1 MPAFKFPLYLLQF
14 MPSNEEMILQTQKWV
29 MDVVVGANFCPFAA
43 KEVKNKT
50 IHYHVAPEGSMKMN
64 LTDILQEFFRL
75 DDEPEIET
83 TLLLFPYRYPNF
95 LDFLKLAEQA
105 EKLLA
110 KNDYEGVY
118 QIASFHPDYLFE
130 GSVETDA
137 ANYTNRSIYPML
149 HILRE
154 ESIEKAIE
162 KFADPE
168 GIPERNIQFA
178 QNKGLTYMKLLREQC
193 MELEKPN

>member
-1 MPAFKFPLYLLQF
+1 
-14 MPSNEEMILQTQKWV
+14 
-29 MDVVVGANFCPFAA
+29 
-43 KEVKNKT
+43 
-50 IHYHVAPEGSMKMN
+50 
-64 LTDILQEFFRL
+64 
-75 DDEPEIET
+75 
-83 TLLLFPYRYPNF
+83 
-95 LDFLKLAEQA
+95 LAEQA
-105 EKLLA
+105 EKMLA

-130 GSVETDA
+130 GSLDSDA

-162 KFADPE
+162 KFADPD
-168 GIPERNIQFA
+168 GIPQRNIQFA

-193 MELEKPN
+193 MELEKQN

>member
-1 MPAFKFPLYLLQF
+1 

-50 IHYHVAPEGSMKMN
+50 IHYHVAPEGSVKMN

-105 EKLLA
+105 EKMLA

-130 GSVETDA
+130 GSLDSDP

-162 KFADPE
+162 KFADPD
-168 GIPERNIQFA
+168 GIPQRNIQFA

-193 MELEKPN
+193 MELEKQN